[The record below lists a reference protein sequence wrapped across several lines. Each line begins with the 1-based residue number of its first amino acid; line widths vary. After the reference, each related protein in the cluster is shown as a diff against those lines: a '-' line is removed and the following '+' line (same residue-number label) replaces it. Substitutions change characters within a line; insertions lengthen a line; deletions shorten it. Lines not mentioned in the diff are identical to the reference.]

1 MNRIIKL
8 KNQASVKRINDG
20 NPWIY
25 SNELV
30 DLPDIENG
38 SLVKVVDNK
47 QNDYGLGFYNRN
59 SLFAVR
65 LLFVKEVNLE
75 LIKSRISNAI
85 MIREDRN

>member
-38 SLVKVVDNK
+38 SLVKV
-47 QNDYGLGFYNRN
+47 
-59 SLFAVR
+59 
-65 LLFVKEVNLE
+65 
-75 LIKSRISNAI
+75 
-85 MIREDRN
+85 